1 MITLFSF
8 QDHPE
13 NDNAF
18 VTTATPSTTLHPS
31 DAASPQKPPV
41 PTIQSYLLP
50 HSQGVHQPAPSGKP
64 YAPSKTVQKL
74 TRYPSGG
81 GAGSTGITGTIG
93 TSGRSTSQIGSPAV
107 DRLLDDDVD
116 GANERWSDRFSFVAK
131 DSYGNLRYA
140 ILSPLRQNEIV
151 DATLQLHR
159 GNVLDDVRRSI
170 EFVERHRAVGW
181 VSGVE
186 LVRQDAK
193 GDR

>member
-1 MITLFSF
+1 MIMLFSF
-8 QDHPE
+8 RDYPE
-13 NDNAF
+13 NDNAP
-18 VTTATPSTTLHPS
+18 VTTVTSSTTSHPS
-31 DAASPQKPPV
+31 DAASPQKPLA

-50 HSQGVHQPAPSGKP
+50 HSQGAHQPAPSGEP

-74 TRYPSGG
+74 TQYPSGG
-81 GAGSTGITGTIG
+81 GTGPTGMTG
-93 TSGRSTSQIGSPAV
+93 ASGRSTSQISSPAV

-116 GANERWSDRFSFVAK
+116 SANERWSDRFSFVAK

-140 ILSPLRQNEIV
+140 IISFRQNEIV
-151 DATLQLHR
+151 DAVLQLHR

-193 GDR
+193 GDRGR